1 MNEHNKKLVP
11 NIRFPEFKNTHEWV
25 NKPFSDGVLIEH
37 KDKSDGKCQVYSV
50 SVNKGVVNQIE
61 HLGRSFSASDTSKY
75 SLVRPYDVIYTKSPT
90 GNFPF
95 GIVKQNLNKLNVI
108 VSPLYGVFSPPNKY
122 VGYIIDAYFES
133 PIRTNSFLSS
143 IVQKGAKN
151 TIQITNSTFLSK
163 GIPLP
168 VEVDEQRKIADCLS
182 SLDDLITSQ
191 NQKVEALKQHKKG
204 LMQQL
209 FPAEGETVPKLRFPE
224 FENDG
229 EWQEKPFNEVF
240 SRVTSKNKENNLNVL
255 TISAQ
260 MGLVSQLEY
269 FNKSVSA
276 KDVSGYYL
284 LLKGDFAY
292 NKSYSQGYPVGA
304 IKLLKRYEKGV
315 VSTLYIC
322 FRAKDKS
329 DNLFFEQYFDAGL
342 LNSQIEAI
350 AQEGAR
356 NHGLLNL
363 SVVEF
368 FELTKLYL
376 PSSDERNKIASF
388 LTSTDELINSEIEIL
403 DALKE
408 HKKGLMQQLFPSI
421 DEGEV

>member
-1 MNEHNKKLVP
+1 MSEQVKTLVP
-11 NIRFPEFKNTHEWV
+11 KLRFPEHQDSNEWAE
-25 NKPFSDGVLIEH
+25 KPLGDIATFYKGKGLPKSAISPQGKTPCIHYGELFTQYSEVIENVKSRTDVDGDYFRSIANDVIMPTSDVTPNGLAKASCIN
-37 KDKSDGKCQVYSV
+37 SS
-50 SVNKGVVNQIE
+50 GVV
-61 HLGRSFSASDTSKY
+61 LGGDI
-75 SLVRPYDVIYTKSPT
+75 LV
-90 GNFPF
+90 
-95 GIVKQNLNKLNVI
+95 
-108 VSPLYGVFSPPNKY
+108 
-122 VGYIIDAYFES
+122 
-133 PIRTNSFLSS
+133 IRTNKSQVSGKFLSRVIRYS
-143 IVQKGAKN
+143 ERRVLQLVSG
-151 TIQITNSTFLSK
+151 STVFHLYASSLEK
-163 GIPLP
+163 LKIPLP
-168 VEVDEQRKIADCLS
+168 QLEEQQKIADCLS
-182 SLDDLITSQ
+182 SLDDLITAQ
-191 NQKVEALKQHKKG
+191 NQKVEALKQYKKG

-224 FENDG
+224 FKNDS
-229 EWQEKPFNEVF
+229 EWREKPFNEIF
-240 SRVTSKNKENNLNVL
+240 SRVTSKNHENNLNVL

-284 LLKGDFAY
+284 LHKGDFAY

-304 IKLLKRYEKGV
+304 IKLLNNYDKGV

-322 FRAKDKS
+322 FRAKDVS

-342 LNSQIEAI
+342 LNSQIETI

-363 SVVEF
+363 SVVDF

-376 PSSDERNKIASF
+376 PSSDERKKIASF
-388 LTSTDELINSEIEIL
+388 LTSIDELINIEIDVL

-408 HKKGLMQQLFPSI
+408 HKKGLMQQLFPALEESTL
-421 DEGEV
+421 

>member
-1 MNEHNKKLVP
+1 MMSDPVKNILPKL
-11 NIRFPEFKNTHEWV
+11 RFPEFQ
-25 NKPFSDGVLIEH
+25 
-37 KDKSDGKCQVYSV
+37 GKESWKLTNLAGFAY
-50 SVNKGVVNQIE
+50 
-61 HLGRSFSASDTSKY
+61 
-75 SLVRPYDVIYTKSPT
+75 
-90 GNFPF
+90 
-95 GIVKQNLNKLNVI
+95 IVMG
-108 VSPLYGVFSPPNKY
+108 SSPPSEAYNEQG
-122 VGYIIDAYFES
+122 VGLPLLQGNADIKNRLSTPRIHTAEITKECFVNDILLSVRAPVGTVAKSLHHACIGRGIAAMRVLDNNSQEFLYQLLVSIEPKWEHISQGGTFDAV
-133 PIRTNSFLSS
+133 NSDDIKKLT
-143 IVQKGAKN
+143 IAAPPVLKEQK
-151 TIQITNSTFLSK
+151 
-163 GIPLP
+163 
-168 VEVDEQRKIADCLS
+168 KIADCLS
-182 SLDDLITSQ
+182 SLDDLITAQ

-209 FPAEGETVPKLRFPE
+209 FPAEGKTVPKLRFPE

-229 EWQEKPFNEVF
+229 EWQEKPFNEIF
-240 SRVTSKNKENNLNVL
+240 SRVTSKNHENNLNVL

-284 LLKGDFAY
+284 LHNGDFAY

-315 VSTLYIC
+315 ISTLYIC

-342 LNSQIEAI
+342 LNSQIESI

-363 SVVEF
+363 SVVDF

-376 PSSDERNKIASF
+376 PSSEERKKIASF
-388 LTSTDELINSEIEIL
+388 LTSIDELITTQTQQLEAYKN
-403 DALKE
+403 
-408 HKKGLMQQLFPSI
+408 HKKGLMQQLFPSL
-421 DEGEV
+421 EESTF